1 MKPFH
6 IYLLIITLSLI
17 LAAGSYFAG
26 KHVEKEDCPPSI
38 KIDTVINFDQ
48 PEIERLKKQCFLLKL
63 DSQYLA
69 KKYDSI
75 QFLLNKKN
83 ETKIITLDT
92 VVPAINRQWAKYH
105 TH

>member
-26 KHVEKEDCPPSI
+26 KHVGKEDCPPPI

-48 PEIERLKKQCFLLKL
+48 PEIERLKKQCLQSELGR
-63 DSQYLA
+63 QYYA
-69 KKYDSI
+69 KKYDSV

-83 ETKIITLDT
+83 ETKIITIDT
-92 VVPAINRQWAKYH
+92 VVSAINRRWANYH